1 MLLTLGLGPL
11 SKPWRTSQM
20 KKSLV
25 ALAVLAASGAVMAQ
39 SSVTLAGKM
48 NVGIQS
54 TNGSKNALTGGADG
68 SDSRLIFR
76 GTEDLGG
83 GLKANFHAETGFK
96 PDTGL
101 NDNAANQLF
110 QRQAWGGLS
119 GGFGEVRAGRQYT
132 IGFFGSIASMPSTY
146 TDPALGVG
154 FGFNGMGSRNNDQIQ
169 YWSPRVGGAQ
179 LRISTQL
186 AGDTSNAAT
195 KAAKSNEFGLSYTAG
210 KLSLDL
216 TAANVTS
223 AANVKT
229 SPMGVYGAYNF
240 GAFAAHLGYVDTDSA
255 AGKGT
260 VAKVTMPMGANTLF
274 VGMAQNSTTKADAFE
289 IGNFHSLSKRTRIYA
304 LYANGSKDAKGATGV
319 ISNGKK
325 VALGLDHNF

>member
-1 MLLTLGLGPL
+1 
-11 SKPWRTSQM
+11 M

-25 ALAVLAASGAVMAQ
+25 ALAVLAASGAAMAQ

-96 PDTGL
+96 TDTGV

-110 QRQAWGGLS
+110 QRQVWGGLA
-119 GGFGEVRAGRQYT
+119 GGFGELRAGRQYT
-132 IGFFGSIASMPSTY
+132 VGFYGSIGSMPSTY
-146 TDPALGVG
+146 TDPALAVG

-169 YWSPRVGGAQ
+169 YWSPKIGGAQ
-179 LRISTQL
+179 LSMSTQL
-186 AGDTSNAAT
+186 AGDTSGAAT
-195 KAAKSNEFGLSYTAG
+195 KAAKSNEVGLSYTAG
-210 KLSLDL
+210 KLSLNL

-223 AANVKT
+223 AAGVKT

-240 GAFAAHLGYVDTDSA
+240 GAFAAHLGYVDTDA
-255 AGKGT
+255 AAGPIAGKGT
-260 VAKVTMPMGANTLF
+260 VAKVTMPMGANTF
-274 VGMAQNSTTKADAFE
+274 FIGTAKNSTTKADAFE

-304 LYANGSKDAKGATGV
+304 LYANGSEDTKGSTGA
-319 ISNGKK
+319 ISNGKR
-325 VALGLDHNF
+325 VSLGLDHNF